1 MSSKPKSMK
10 LLFLLFC
17 WSWGGGLV
25 SHLVSPLLDGLHVGG
40 HDGWLGDLPDGGS
53 HEGSGLGQA
62 QAVGDG
68 GGDRGRGHGGSGG
81 HRVVGGQGSQAV
93 SSVGVGHSTV
103 EQDLGLGVGRGEGKN
118 NLRGDNSES
127 QVWGWNRIVGHLQ
140 TSAWCGLVAW

>member
-1 MSSKPKSMK
+1 MTGP
-10 LLFLLFC
+10 
-17 WSWGGGLV
+17 WGGGSLV

-93 SSVGVGHSTV
+93 SSVGVGQGTV

-118 NLRGDNSES
+118 NLRGDNSQPGLGLEWNDGTLTDFS
-127 QVWGWNRIVGHLQ
+127 MVWLG
-140 TSAWCGLVAW
+140 GLVRRN